1 MSAGDHANL
10 VAVRAVSHVPRR
22 GSGVRRWELTMA
34 TERRRPASRW
44 LGALGA
50 LAAASLLL
58 TACPAA
64 LAARAAVAAPAAPAA
79 PAQGGPGR
87 VAAAQRAIC
96 TAATKRYRR
105 DAARMSR
112 EIRAVLLRQRSSVVA
127 LAAADGR
134 TRITC
139 GLRSRWHFHSA
150 SIVKVLILATLLHD
164 LAVRH
169 EHLTNRDVV
178 LTTEMIT
185 ESDNDAATALWDQDG
200 IANLQH
206 FLDLARMRHTVLGV
220 AHWGLTE
227 VTAQDEMTLL
237 RLLAVHN
244 RVLDRSSRGYAL
256 RLMADVIPSQRWGV
270 PAGTPAGVKVHLK
283 NGWLPDPELWVINSI
298 GVFTQRHRVY
308 RIVILTRDNP
318 DMDYGVDTVQD
329 LAEVIN
335 RGYNPGRKPAVA
347 PSRPFPSWG
356 IPDEPRPG

>member
-1 MSAGDHANL
+1 
-10 VAVRAVSHVPRR
+10 
-22 GSGVRRWELTMA
+22 
-34 TERRRPASRW
+34 
-44 LGALGA
+44 
-50 LAAASLLL
+50 
-58 TACPAA
+58 
-64 LAARAAVAAPAAPAA
+64 
-79 PAQGGPGR
+79 
-87 VAAAQRAIC
+87 
-96 TAATKRYRR
+96 
-105 DAARMSR
+105 MSR
-112 EIRAVLLRQRSSVVA
+112 EIRAVLRRRSSVVA

-139 GLRSRWHFHSA
+139 GLRTGWHFHSA

-169 EHLTNRDVV
+169 EHLSHRDVV

-185 ESDNDAATALWDQDG
+185 ESDNDAATALWDADG
-200 IANLQH
+200 IANLRH

-237 RLLAVHN
+237 RLLAVRN
-244 RVLDRSSRGYAL
+244 RVLDRPSRGYAL
-256 RLMADVIPSQRWGV
+256 KLMADVIPSQRWGV
-270 PAGTPAGVKVHLK
+270 PAGVPAGVKVHLK

-298 GVFTQRHRVY
+298 GVFTQPHRVY

-356 IPDEPRPG
+356 TPDEVLPG